1 MSRRSYR
8 GLLRGFRKWPYIPAF
23 ILVVLVFAAIAAP
36 LISPYDPVKGDLR
49 GRSKPPIGFGGT
61 TEHIF
66 GTDNQGR
73 DIFSRIIH
81 GARVSMSFA
90 AITMLLSVALGAVI
104 GAASGYFGGHIDE
117 ALMRLVDLQN
127 ALPFILAALVAVGV
141 FGASFTT
148 LLIIIAI
155 FSWGTTARQ
164 IRGEILQLKQMDYVN
179 LARIAGASSPR
190 IIFKHLLPGVTNTLI
205 VVATLGTG
213 QIILTRSHPEFP
225 RRGYPAAQARLGQY
239 GLLRQKLHRL
249 RMVDRRH
256 TRRRNSPRRR
266 VAEFP
271 GRLAARLLRPALTAD
286 LGAVAQLPDRY
297 GTVSPSRSRH
307 RCRHNSR
314 QSHAS

>member
-1 MSRRSYR
+1 MQLEQQETLLQIDEPSFISRAFAR
-8 GLLRGFRKWPYIPAF
+8 FRKWPYIPAF
-23 ILVVLVFAAIAAP
+23 ILIVLVFAAIAAP

-104 GAASGYFGGHIDE
+104 GAVSGYFGGNIDE
-117 ALMRLVDLQN
+117 TLMRLVDLQN
-127 ALPFILAALVAVGV
+127 ALPFILAALVTVGV

-164 IRGEILQLKQMDYVN
+164 IRGEILQLKQMDYVS

-213 QIILTRSHPEFP
+213 QIILTEATLSFLGVGIPPPKPAWGSMISFGRNYIDSAWWIAVIPGVAIALVVVSLNFLGDWLRDYFDP
-225 RRGYPAAQARLGQY
+225 R
-239 GLLRQKLHRL
+239 LRQL
-249 RMVDRRH
+249 
-256 TRRRNSPRRR
+256 
-266 VAEFP
+266 
-271 GRLAARLLRPALTAD
+271 
-286 LGAVAQLPDRY
+286 
-297 GTVSPSRSRH
+297 
-307 RCRHNSR
+307 
-314 QSHAS
+314 

>member
-1 MSRRSYR
+1 MQLEQQETLLQIDEPSFISRAFAR
-8 GLLRGFRKWPYIPAF
+8 FRKWPYIPAF
-23 ILVVLVFAAIAAP
+23 ILIVLVFAAIAAP

-104 GAASGYFGGHIDE
+104 GAVSGYFGGNIDE
-117 ALMRLVDLQN
+117 TLMRLVDLQN
-127 ALPFILAALVAVGV
+127 ALPFILAALVTVGV

-155 FSWGTTARQ
+155 FPWGTTARQ
-164 IRGEILQLKQMDYVN
+164 IRGEILQLKQMDYVS

-213 QIILTRSHPEFP
+213 QIILTEATLSFLGVGIPPPKPAWGSMVSFGRNYIDSAWWIAVIPGVAIALVVVSLNFLGDWLRDYFDP
-225 RRGYPAAQARLGQY
+225 R
-239 GLLRQKLHRL
+239 LRQL
-249 RMVDRRH
+249 
-256 TRRRNSPRRR
+256 
-266 VAEFP
+266 
-271 GRLAARLLRPALTAD
+271 
-286 LGAVAQLPDRY
+286 
-297 GTVSPSRSRH
+297 
-307 RCRHNSR
+307 
-314 QSHAS
+314 

>member
-1 MSRRSYR
+1 MQLEQQETLLQIDEPSFISRAFAR
-8 GLLRGFRKWPYIPAF
+8 FRKWPYIPAF
-23 ILVVLVFAAIAAP
+23 ILIVLVFAAIAAP

-90 AITMLLSVALGAVI
+90 AITMLLSVALGAVV

-164 IRGEILQLKQMDYVN
+164 IRGEILQLKQMDYVS

-213 QIILTRSHPEFP
+213 QIILTEATLSFLGVGIPPPKPAWGSMISFGRNYIDSAWWIAVIPGVAIALVVVSLNFLGDWLRDYFDP
-225 RRGYPAAQARLGQY
+225 R
-239 GLLRQKLHRL
+239 LRQL
-249 RMVDRRH
+249 
-256 TRRRNSPRRR
+256 
-266 VAEFP
+266 
-271 GRLAARLLRPALTAD
+271 
-286 LGAVAQLPDRY
+286 
-297 GTVSPSRSRH
+297 
-307 RCRHNSR
+307 
-314 QSHAS
+314 

>member
-1 MSRRSYR
+1 MQMEQQEALLQIDEPSFISRAFAR
-8 GLLRGFRKWPYIPAF
+8 FRKWPYIPAF

-213 QIILTRSHPEFP
+213 QIILTEATLSFLGVGIPPPKPAWGSMVSFGRNYIDSAWWIAVIPGVAIALVVVSLNFLGDWLRDYFDP
-225 RRGYPAAQARLGQY
+225 R
-239 GLLRQKLHRL
+239 LRQI
-249 RMVDRRH
+249 
-256 TRRRNSPRRR
+256 
-266 VAEFP
+266 
-271 GRLAARLLRPALTAD
+271 
-286 LGAVAQLPDRY
+286 
-297 GTVSPSRSRH
+297 
-307 RCRHNSR
+307 
-314 QSHAS
+314 

>member
-1 MSRRSYR
+1 MQLEQQETLLQIDEPSFISRAFAR
-8 GLLRGFRKWPYIPAF
+8 FRKWPYIPAF
-23 ILVVLVFAAIAAP
+23 ILIVLVFAAIAAP

-164 IRGEILQLKQMDYVN
+164 IRGEILQLKQMDYVS

-213 QIILTRSHPEFP
+213 QIILTEATLSFLGVGIPPPKPAWGSMISFGRNYIDSAWWIAVIPGVAIALVVVSLNFLGDWLRDYFDP
-225 RRGYPAAQARLGQY
+225 R
-239 GLLRQKLHRL
+239 LRQI
-249 RMVDRRH
+249 
-256 TRRRNSPRRR
+256 
-266 VAEFP
+266 
-271 GRLAARLLRPALTAD
+271 
-286 LGAVAQLPDRY
+286 
-297 GTVSPSRSRH
+297 
-307 RCRHNSR
+307 
-314 QSHAS
+314 

>member
-1 MSRRSYR
+1 MEQQEALLQLDEPSFISRAFAR
-8 GLLRGFRKWPYIPAF
+8 FRKWPYIPAF
-23 ILVVLVFAAIAAP
+23 ILAVLVFAAIAAP

-213 QIILTRSHPEFP
+213 QIILTEATLSFLGVGIPPPKPAWGSMVSFGRNYIDSAWWIAVIPGVAIALVVVSLNFLGDWLRDYFDP
-225 RRGYPAAQARLGQY
+225 R
-239 GLLRQKLHRL
+239 LRQI
-249 RMVDRRH
+249 
-256 TRRRNSPRRR
+256 
-266 VAEFP
+266 
-271 GRLAARLLRPALTAD
+271 
-286 LGAVAQLPDRY
+286 
-297 GTVSPSRSRH
+297 
-307 RCRHNSR
+307 
-314 QSHAS
+314 

>member
-1 MSRRSYR
+1 MQLEQQETLLQIDEPSFISRAFAR
-8 GLLRGFRKWPYIPAF
+8 FRKWPYIPAF
-23 ILVVLVFAAIAAP
+23 ILIVLVFAAIAAP

-127 ALPFILAALVAVGV
+127 ALPFILAALVTVGV

-164 IRGEILQLKQMDYVN
+164 IRGEILQLKQMDYVS

-213 QIILTRSHPEFP
+213 QIILTEATLSFLGVGIPPPKPAWGSMISFGRNYIDSAWWIAVIPGVAIALVVVSLNFLGDWLRDYFDP
-225 RRGYPAAQARLGQY
+225 R
-239 GLLRQKLHRL
+239 LRQL
-249 RMVDRRH
+249 
-256 TRRRNSPRRR
+256 
-266 VAEFP
+266 
-271 GRLAARLLRPALTAD
+271 
-286 LGAVAQLPDRY
+286 
-297 GTVSPSRSRH
+297 
-307 RCRHNSR
+307 
-314 QSHAS
+314 

>member
-1 MSRRSYR
+1 MEQQEALLQIDEPSFMSRAFAR
-8 GLLRGFRKWPYIPAF
+8 FRKWPDIPAF

-213 QIILTRSHPEFP
+213 QIILTEATLSFLGVGIPPPKPAWGSMVSFGRNYIDSAWWIAVIPGVAIALVVVSLNFLGDWLRDYLDP
-225 RRGYPAAQARLGQY
+225 R
-239 GLLRQKLHRL
+239 LRQI
-249 RMVDRRH
+249 
-256 TRRRNSPRRR
+256 
-266 VAEFP
+266 
-271 GRLAARLLRPALTAD
+271 
-286 LGAVAQLPDRY
+286 
-297 GTVSPSRSRH
+297 
-307 RCRHNSR
+307 
-314 QSHAS
+314 

>member
-1 MSRRSYR
+1 MQLEQQETLLQIDEPSFISRAFAR
-8 GLLRGFRKWPYIPAF
+8 FRKWPYIPAF
-23 ILVVLVFAAIAAP
+23 ILIVLVFAAIAAP

-90 AITMLLSVALGAVI
+90 AITMLLSVALGAVV

-127 ALPFILAALVAVGV
+127 ALPLILAALVAVGV

-164 IRGEILQLKQMDYVN
+164 IRGEILQLKQMDYVS

-213 QIILTRSHPEFP
+213 QIILTEATLSFLGVGIPPPKPAWGSMVSFGRNYIDSAWWIAVIPGVAIALVVVSLNFLGDWLRDYFDP
-225 RRGYPAAQARLGQY
+225 R
-239 GLLRQKLHRL
+239 LRQL
-249 RMVDRRH
+249 
-256 TRRRNSPRRR
+256 
-266 VAEFP
+266 
-271 GRLAARLLRPALTAD
+271 
-286 LGAVAQLPDRY
+286 
-297 GTVSPSRSRH
+297 
-307 RCRHNSR
+307 
-314 QSHAS
+314 

>member
-1 MSRRSYR
+1 MQLEQQETLLQIDEPSFISRAFAR
-8 GLLRGFRKWPYIPAF
+8 FRKWPYIPAF
-23 ILVVLVFAAIAAP
+23 ILIVLVFAAIAAP

-164 IRGEILQLKQMDYVN
+164 IRGEILQLKQMDYVS

-213 QIILTRSHPEFP
+213 QIILTEATLSFLGVGIPPPKPAWGSMISFGRNYIDSAWWIAVIPGVAIALVVVSLNFLGDWLRDYFDP
-225 RRGYPAAQARLGQY
+225 R
-239 GLLRQKLHRL
+239 LRQL
-249 RMVDRRH
+249 
-256 TRRRNSPRRR
+256 
-266 VAEFP
+266 
-271 GRLAARLLRPALTAD
+271 
-286 LGAVAQLPDRY
+286 
-297 GTVSPSRSRH
+297 
-307 RCRHNSR
+307 
-314 QSHAS
+314 

>member
-1 MSRRSYR
+1 MQLEQQETLLQIDEPSFISRAFAR
-8 GLLRGFRKWPYIPAF
+8 FRKWPYIPAF
-23 ILVVLVFAAIAAP
+23 ILIVLVFAAIAAP

-49 GRSKPPIGFGGT
+49 ARSKPPIGFGGT
-61 TEHIF
+61 TEHLF

-104 GAASGYFGGHIDE
+104 GAVSGYFGGNIDE
-117 ALMRLVDLQN
+117 TLMRLVDLQN

-164 IRGEILQLKQMDYVN
+164 IRGEILQLKQMDYVS

-213 QIILTRSHPEFP
+213 QIILTEATLSFLGVGIPPPKPAWGSMISFGRNYIDSAWWIAVIPGVAIALVVVSLNFLGDWLRDYFDP
-225 RRGYPAAQARLGQY
+225 R
-239 GLLRQKLHRL
+239 LRQL
-249 RMVDRRH
+249 
-256 TRRRNSPRRR
+256 
-266 VAEFP
+266 
-271 GRLAARLLRPALTAD
+271 
-286 LGAVAQLPDRY
+286 
-297 GTVSPSRSRH
+297 
-307 RCRHNSR
+307 
-314 QSHAS
+314 

>member
-1 MSRRSYR
+1 MQLEQQETLLQIDEPSFISRAFAR
-8 GLLRGFRKWPYIPAF
+8 FRKWPYIPAF
-23 ILVVLVFAAIAAP
+23 ILIVLVFAAIAAP

-104 GAASGYFGGHIDE
+104 GAVSGYFGGNIDE
-117 ALMRLVDLQN
+117 TLMRLVDLQN

-164 IRGEILQLKQMDYVN
+164 IRGEILQLKQMDYVS

-213 QIILTRSHPEFP
+213 QIILTEATLSFLGVGIPPPKPAWGSMISFGRNYIDSAWWIAVIPGVAIALVVVSLNFLGDWLRDYFDP
-225 RRGYPAAQARLGQY
+225 R
-239 GLLRQKLHRL
+239 LRQI
-249 RMVDRRH
+249 
-256 TRRRNSPRRR
+256 
-266 VAEFP
+266 
-271 GRLAARLLRPALTAD
+271 
-286 LGAVAQLPDRY
+286 
-297 GTVSPSRSRH
+297 
-307 RCRHNSR
+307 
-314 QSHAS
+314 

>member
-1 MSRRSYR
+1 MQLEQQETLLQIDEPSFISRAFAR
-8 GLLRGFRKWPYIPAF
+8 FRKWPYIPAF

-49 GRSKPPIGFGGT
+49 ARSKPPIGFGGT
-61 TEHIF
+61 TEHLF

-104 GAASGYFGGHIDE
+104 GAVSGYFGGNIDE
-117 ALMRLVDLQN
+117 TLMRLVDLQN

-164 IRGEILQLKQMDYVN
+164 IRGEILQLKQMDYVS

-213 QIILTRSHPEFP
+213 QIILTEATLSFLGVGIPPPKPAWGSMISFGRNYIDSEWWIAVIPGVAIALVVVSLNFLGDWLRDYFDP
-225 RRGYPAAQARLGQY
+225 R
-239 GLLRQKLHRL
+239 LRQI
-249 RMVDRRH
+249 
-256 TRRRNSPRRR
+256 
-266 VAEFP
+266 
-271 GRLAARLLRPALTAD
+271 
-286 LGAVAQLPDRY
+286 
-297 GTVSPSRSRH
+297 
-307 RCRHNSR
+307 
-314 QSHAS
+314 

>member
-1 MSRRSYR
+1 MEQQEVLLQIDEPSFISRAFAR
-8 GLLRGFRKWPYIPAF
+8 FRKWPYIPAF

-213 QIILTRSHPEFP
+213 QIILTEATLSFLGVGIPPPKPAWGSMVSFGRNYIDSAWWIAVIPGVAIALVVVSLNFLGDWLRDYFDP
-225 RRGYPAAQARLGQY
+225 R
-239 GLLRQKLHRL
+239 LRQI
-249 RMVDRRH
+249 
-256 TRRRNSPRRR
+256 
-266 VAEFP
+266 
-271 GRLAARLLRPALTAD
+271 
-286 LGAVAQLPDRY
+286 
-297 GTVSPSRSRH
+297 
-307 RCRHNSR
+307 
-314 QSHAS
+314 

>member
-1 MSRRSYR
+1 MQLEQREALLQIDQPSLISRAYTK
-8 GLLRGFRKWPYIPAF
+8 FRQWPYIPAA
-23 ILVVLVFAAIAAP
+23 ILAILVFAALLAP
-36 LISPYDPVKGDLR
+36 VISPYDPVKGDLR
-49 GRSKPPIGFGGT
+49 AREKPPLFFGGT
-61 TEHIF
+61 AEHLF

-90 AITMLLSVALGAVI
+90 AVTMLLSVALGAVI
-104 GAASGYFGGHIDE
+104 GSISGYFGGHVDE

-127 ALPFILAALVAVGV
+127 AIPFILAALVVVSV

-155 FSWGTTARQ
+155 FSWGPTARQ

-213 QIILTRSHPEFP
+213 QIILTEATLSFLGVGIPPPKPAWGSMVSFGRNYIDSAWWIAVIPGLAIALVVVSLNFLGDWLRDYFDP
-225 RRGYPAAQARLGQY
+225 R
-239 GLLRQKLHRL
+239 LRQI
-249 RMVDRRH
+249 
-256 TRRRNSPRRR
+256 
-266 VAEFP
+266 
-271 GRLAARLLRPALTAD
+271 
-286 LGAVAQLPDRY
+286 
-297 GTVSPSRSRH
+297 
-307 RCRHNSR
+307 
-314 QSHAS
+314 

>member
-1 MSRRSYR
+1 MQMEQQEALLQIDEPSFISRAFAR
-8 GLLRGFRKWPYIPAF
+8 FRKWPYIPAF

-117 ALMRLVDLQN
+117 ALMLLVDLQN

-164 IRGEILQLKQMDYVN
+164 IRGEILQLKHMDYVN

-213 QIILTRSHPEFP
+213 QIILTEATLSFLGVGIPPPKPAWGSMVSFGRNYIDSAWWIAVIPGVAIALVVVSLNFLGDWLRDYFDP
-225 RRGYPAAQARLGQY
+225 R
-239 GLLRQKLHRL
+239 LRQI
-249 RMVDRRH
+249 
-256 TRRRNSPRRR
+256 
-266 VAEFP
+266 
-271 GRLAARLLRPALTAD
+271 
-286 LGAVAQLPDRY
+286 
-297 GTVSPSRSRH
+297 
-307 RCRHNSR
+307 
-314 QSHAS
+314 

>member
-1 MSRRSYR
+1 MEQQEALLQIDEPSFISRAFAR
-8 GLLRGFRKWPYIPAF
+8 FRKWPYIPAF

-164 IRGEILQLKQMDYVN
+164 IRGEILQLKQMDYVS

-205 VVATLGTG
+205 VVATPGTG
-213 QIILTRSHPEFP
+213 QIILTEATLSFLGVGIPPPKPAWGSMVSFGRNYIDSAWWIAVIPGVAIALVVVSLNFLGDWLRDYFDP
-225 RRGYPAAQARLGQY
+225 R
-239 GLLRQKLHRL
+239 LRQL
-249 RMVDRRH
+249 
-256 TRRRNSPRRR
+256 
-266 VAEFP
+266 
-271 GRLAARLLRPALTAD
+271 
-286 LGAVAQLPDRY
+286 
-297 GTVSPSRSRH
+297 
-307 RCRHNSR
+307 
-314 QSHAS
+314 